1 MNTLAKNFE
10 TVRSSIAEAQQRSGR
25 MQEAVTLIAVS
36 KTVSFETVLSAM
48 EVGQTVF
55 GENRVPELENKL
67 AHCPGAKFH
76 LIGSLQTNKVKKVVG
91 EVELIHS
98 VDSIHLLEAIDARA
112 AELGI
117 VQPVLLQVNI
127 AGEDSKHGFDARGM
141 EDVCDAISGR
151 ENVLVNG
158 LMTMAPHAEAETVRW
173 VFKDL
178 RILRDSL
185 REYADEQGYRTI
197 QLDELSMGMSNDYAV
212 AIEEGATLVRVGTAL
227 FKDN

>member
-1 MNTLAKNFE
+1 MNFE
-10 TVRSSIAEAQQRSGR
+10 NVRSSLAKAQQRSGR

-48 EVGQTVF
+48 ETGQTVF

-91 EVELIHS
+91 RVELIHS
-98 VDSIHLLEAIDARA
+98 VDSIHLLAAIDKRA

-117 VQPVLLQVNI
+117 VQPVLLQINI
-127 AGEDSKHGFDARGM
+127 AEEDSKHGFTARGM
-141 EDVCDAISGR
+141 KDVCDAISGY

-158 LMTMAPHAEAETVRW
+158 LMTMAPHDDAETVRW
-173 VFKDL
+173 VFRDL

-185 REYADEQGYRTI
+185 REYADTQGYCTI
-197 QLDELSMGMSNDYAV
+197 QLDELSMGMSNDYEV

>member
-1 MNTLAKNFE
+1 MNTLAMNFE
-10 TVRSSIAEAQQRSGR
+10 NVRSSLAKAQQRSGR

-48 EVGQTVF
+48 ETGQTVF

-91 EVELIHS
+91 RVELIHS
-98 VDSIHLLEAIDARA
+98 VDSIHLLAAIDKRA

-117 VQPVLLQVNI
+117 VQPVLLQINI
-127 AGEDSKHGFDARGM
+127 AEEDSKHGFTARGM
-141 EDVCDAISGR
+141 KDVCDAISGY

-158 LMTMAPHAEAETVRW
+158 LMTMAPHDDAETVRW
-173 VFKDL
+173 VFRDL

-185 REYADEQGYRTI
+185 REYADAQGYCTI
-197 QLDELSMGMSNDYAV
+197 QLDELSMGMSNDYEV